1 MHLSALFIR
10 RPVATTLLS
19 LALLLAGSVA
29 YSVLP
34 VASLPD
40 VDFPVIGASAGLP
53 GASPET
59 MASAVATPLERQFGR
74 IAGVNQMTSSSSL
87 GSASVTLQFD
97 IDRNIDAAARDVQ
110 AAINAARSQLPSYLP
125 QNPSYRKAN
134 PAEAPILILTL
145 TSDVVPK
152 PQIYDIADS
161 ILAQKIS
168 QIQGVGQC
176 FVGGSAQPA
185 VRVELN
191 PMQLGNNGVGLD
203 AVRTALANANANR
216 PKGAFQ
222 DATNRWQIDDD
233 DQIFKASDYAPII
246 AGYNKTTGA
255 PVRVGDLGTV
265 TNAVSDIH
273 TMGVSGINPDKGP
286 PGKLKDAI
294 LIIVFKIPGA
304 NVIDAVDK
312 VLAELPHLQ
321 AEIPPTIKID
331 VAVDRTTT
339 IRASV
344 HDVEISLIISVL
356 LVVLVVFL
364 FLREVWA
371 TVIPSVAV
379 PLSLVGT
386 FGVMYLL
393 GYSVDNLSLMAL
405 TISTGFV
412 VDDAIVVIEN
422 ITRYLEVGMS
432 PYEAAMKGS
441 REIGFTVLS
450 MSTSLIAVFIPILLM
465 GGIVGK
471 LFREFAV
478 TLSVAIAVSLLVS
491 LTTTPMLC
499 AQFLKSRD
507 ETRHGRLY
515 RMSERG
521 FQWMHDEYAMG
532 LRWVLRHQ
540 WLILFVAVGTA
551 VLNVVLFMV
560 VPKGFFPQQDTGRLG
575 GRTRAAQD
583 ISFTAMS
590 EKQRT
595 LAQMVME
602 DPAIGSVTAFVG
614 GNGPGGGSSN
624 VGNMFIALK
633 PLNQRPSHV
642 TADAVVNR
650 LRRKLTSVP
659 GATLFLQ
666 SQQDI
671 QIGGRGSDAQYQ
683 YTLSDENIQELNTWA
698 PQLQARMRSMPE
710 LRDVSTDQQ
719 DQGLAATLVID
730 RDTAARLGIT
740 TAAIDQVLYDAFG
753 QREVSTMYTGLNQYF
768 VVMEVDPK
776 YQLSPDALN
785 GIYIKA
791 SNVVGSTTATPNT
804 GTTTAT
810 PTAASGGGAAAAVAA
825 PAVPAAPAA
834 NLSNGGASNLG
845 TTSAPGTSTSP
856 FSVAAPVV
864 STTFGAA
871 GTPSTLTSVAPT
883 TSGSSSSPAGSA
895 PATITFTP
903 PGNTVVPPITLPTN
917 APVTA
922 QASTAIVSA
931 VGSATAAAGGGAATA
946 AAAPT
951 PSTGGAMVPL
961 SAIAHYE
968 RQRTSLQVNHQG
980 QYPAV
985 TLTFN
990 LAPNVALGDA
1000 VTALQK
1006 AEADMGMPSAVHA
1019 TFQGTAQAFQQSLS
1033 SEPWLILA
1041 ALVAVYIV
1049 LGILYE
1055 SLIHPLTILSTLPPA
1070 GVGAI
1075 MALLITGT
1083 DLSIIALI
1091 GIILLIGIVKKNA
1104 IMMIDFALQAERDQ
1118 GLPPEE
1124 AITQACL
1131 LRFRP
1136 IMMTTL
1142 AAMFGGLP
1150 LAIGMGTG
1158 SELRQ
1163 PLGITIVGGLIVSQ
1177 MLTLFTTPVVYLFF
1191 DRLQWRVMKLR
1202 KIGSEL
1208 EEAPG
1213 D

>member
-1 MHLSALFIR
+1 MHLSAPFIQ
-10 RPVATTLLS
+10 RPVATSLLS

-40 VDFPVIGASAGLP
+40 VDFPVIGVSAGLP

-97 IDRNIDAAARDVQ
+97 LSRNIDAAARDVQ
-110 AAINAARSQLPSYLP
+110 ASINAARSQLPSYLP

-134 PAEAPILILTL
+134 PADAPILIMTL

-152 PQIYDIADS
+152 PEIYDMADS
-161 ILAQKIS
+161 ILAQKIA
-168 QIQGVGQC
+168 QISGVGQV
-176 FVGGSAQPA
+176 FVGGTSQPA

-191 PMQLGNNGVGLD
+191 PMQLSNNGVGLE

-222 DATNRWQIDDD
+222 DGTSRYAINDD
-233 DQIFKASDYAPII
+233 DQIFKATDYAPII
-246 AGYNKTTGA
+246 VGYNQATGA
-255 PVRVGDLGTV
+255 PVRVSDVGKV
-265 TNAVSDIH
+265 VNSVSDLH
-273 TMGVSGINPDKGP
+273 TAGVSGINTGKGP
-286 PGKLKDAI
+286 PAQLKSAVLLVI
-294 LIIVFKIPGA
+294 FKMPGA
-304 NVIDAVDK
+304 NVISTVDS
-312 VLAELPHLQ
+312 VLNELPRLQ

-344 HDVEISLIISVL
+344 RDVEISLIISVV

-379 PLSLVGT
+379 PLSLMGT

-393 GYSVDNLSLMAL
+393 GYTIDNLSLMAL

-422 ITRYLEVGMS
+422 ITRYLEKGEK
-432 PYEAAMKGS
+432 PFDAAMKGS

-478 TLSVAIAVSLLVS
+478 TLSVAIAVSMLVS

-499 AQFLKSRD
+499 AKFLKSHD
-507 ETRHGRLY
+507 QVRHGAFY
-515 RMSERG
+515 RASERA
-521 FQWMHDEYAMG
+521 FNWMHEEYALV

-540 WLILFVAVGTA
+540 VLMLIVVLGTV
-551 VLNVVLFMV
+551 VLNVFLFMV

-575 GRTRAAQD
+575 GTTRAAQD
-583 ISFTAMS
+583 ISFDAMRV
-590 EKQRT
+590 KQQE
-595 LAQMVME
+595 LAQMVLN
-602 DPAIGSVTAFVG
+602 DPAILSVTAFVG

-624 VGNMFIALK
+624 VGRMFISLK
-633 PLNQRPSHV
+633 PQNERRDAKGHV
-642 TADAVVNR
+642 VTGDMVVNR
-650 LRRKLTSVP
+650 LRNKLTSVP

-666 SQQDI
+666 VQQEL

-683 YTLSDENIQELNTWA
+683 YTLSDENLDELNTWA
-698 PQLQARMRSMPE
+698 PQLLARMRTMPE

-719 DQGLAATLVID
+719 NQGLAANLVID
-730 RDTAARLGIT
+730 RDTASRLGV
-740 TAAIDQVLYDAFG
+740 TATAIDNVLYDAFG

-768 VVMEVDPK
+768 VVMEVDPQ

-785 GIYIKA
+785 NIYVK
-791 SNVVGSTTATPNT
+791 SSTTQGATTSMPST
-804 GTTTAT
+804 TSPTTTTSTAAT
-810 PTAASGGGAAAAVAA
+810 AATTPLATAASTALSGATAVFPTSAGNLAVTATGTIA
-825 PAVPAAPAA
+825 PTGNASSVNPVVAGT
-834 NLSNGGASNLG
+834 LTGLNGG
-845 TTSAPGTSTSP
+845 TTSAAPS
-856 FSVAAPVV
+856 AA
-864 STTFGAA
+864 STTTTDATV
-871 GTPSTLTSVAPT
+871 GT
-883 TSGSSSSPAGSA
+883 A
-895 PATITFTP
+895 PAATP
-903 PGNTVVPPITLPTN
+903 PTIN
-917 APVTA
+917 
-922 QASTAIVSA
+922 
-931 VGSATAAAGGGAATA
+931 
-946 AAAPT
+946 
-951 PSTGGAMVPL
+951 GAMVPL
-961 SAIAHYE
+961 SAFSHFAT
-968 RQRTSLQVNHQG
+968 QRTSLAVNHQG

-990 LAPNVALGDA
+990 LAPNVSLGQA
-1000 VTALQK
+1000 VNALQ
-1006 AEADMGMPSAVHA
+1006 AVQRDMGMPSNIHA
-1019 TFQGTAQAFQQSLS
+1019 SFQGTAQAFQDSLKN
-1033 SEPWLILA
+1033 EPYLILA
-1041 ALVAVYIV
+1041 AVVAVYIV

-1075 MALLITGT
+1075 LALLLTGT

-1091 GIILLIGIVKKNA
+1091 GILLLIGIVKKNA

-1118 GLPPEE
+1118 GLPPVE
-1124 AITQACL
+1124 AIYQACL

-1136 IMMTTL
+1136 IMMTTM
-1142 AAMFGGLP
+1142 AALFGGLP
-1150 LAIGMGTG
+1150 LAIGMGVG

-1177 MLTLFTTPVVYLFF
+1177 ALTLLTTPVVYLFF
-1191 DRLQWRVMKLR
+1191 DKLQWRFMKLH

-1208 EEAPG
+1208 EGEGVRG

>member
-29 YSVLP
+29 YSILP

-40 VDFPVIGASAGLP
+40 VDFPVIGVSAGLP
-53 GASPET
+53 GGSPET

-97 IDRNIDAAARDVQ
+97 LNRNIDAAARDVQ

-125 QNPSYRKAN
+125 QNPGYRKAN

-145 TSDVVPK
+145 TSDVIPK
-152 PQIYDIADS
+152 PQIYDMADS

-168 QIQGVGQC
+168 QIQGVGQT

-191 PMQLGNNGVGLD
+191 PMQLANNGVGLE
-203 AVRTALANANANR
+203 AVRTALSAANANR
-216 PKGAFQ
+216 PKGSFD
-222 DATNRWQIDDD
+222 DAQQRWQIDDN
-233 DQIFKASDYAPII
+233 DQIFKAADYAPII
-246 AGYNKTTGA
+246 VGYNQQTGA
-255 PVRVGDLGTV
+255 AVRVGDLGTV
-265 TNAVSDIH
+265 TDSVSDIH
-273 TMGVSGINPDKGP
+273 TAGLAGNNSPGHSGQ
-286 PGKLKDAI
+286 LKDAI
-294 LIIVFKIPGA
+294 LIVIFKIPGA
-304 NVIDAVDK
+304 NVIDTVDAVLK
-312 VLAELPHLQ
+312 EMPHLQ
-321 AEIPPTIKID
+321 AEIPPTIKMN

-339 IRASV
+339 IRSSV
-344 HDVEISLIISVL
+344 HDVEITLIISVL

-364 FLREVWA
+364 FLREIWA
-371 TVIPSVAV
+371 TIIPSVAV

-393 GYSVDNLSLMAL
+393 GYTIDNLSLMAL

-422 ITRYLEVGMS
+422 ITRYLEEGMN

-441 REIGFTVLS
+441 KEIGFTVLS

-465 GGIVGK
+465 GGIIGK

-499 AQFLKSRD
+499 AKFLKQRD
-507 ETRHGRLY
+507 ESRYGRLY
-515 RMSERG
+515 RISEDA
-521 FQWMHDEYAMG
+521 FQWIHHEYNSA

-540 WLILFVAVGTA
+540 WITLSVAIGCA
-551 VLNVVLFMV
+551 FLNIYLFMI

-583 ISFTAMS
+583 ISFAAMAP
-590 EKQRT
+590 KQKQ
-595 LAQMVME
+595 LAQMVLE
-602 DPAIGSVTAFVG
+602 DPSVQTVTAFVG
-614 GNGPGGGSSN
+614 GNGPGGGGTN

-633 PLNQRPSHV
+633 PPNERPGRM
-642 TADAVVNR
+642 TADQVVNG

-666 SQQDI
+666 AQQDI
-671 QIGGRGSDAQYQ
+671 QVGGRGSDAQYQ
-683 YTLSDENIQELNTWA
+683 YTLSDENLNELNTWA
-698 PQLQARMRSMPE
+698 PRLLARMRTMPE
-710 LRDVSTDQQ
+710 LRDASTDQQ
-719 DQGLAATLVID
+719 DQGLSETLVID
-730 RDTAARLGIT
+730 RDTAARLGISAT
-740 TAAIDQVLYDAFG
+740 TIDQVLYDAFG
-753 QREVSTMYTGLNQYF
+753 QRQVSTMYTGLNQYF
-768 VVMEVDPK
+768 VVMEVDPQ
-776 YQLSPDALN
+776 YQLSPDSLN
-785 GIYIKA
+785 NIYIKA
-791 SNVVGSTTATPNT
+791 SITTGAAPSVTTLGSTI
-804 GTTTAT
+804 
-810 PTAASGGGAAAAVAA
+810 AAAT
-825 PAVPAAPAA
+825 
-834 NLSNGGASNLG
+834 
-845 TTSAPGTSTSP
+845 TTSAPATAPAPPSAVSGAAAVFPTSGGQLVTSSTSSSTTTTTSTITDP
-856 FSVAAPVV
+856 VAANI
-864 STTFGAA
+864 A
-871 GTPSTLTSVAPT
+871 
-883 TSGSSSSPAGSA
+883 
-895 PATITFTP
+895 
-903 PGNTVVPPITLPTN
+903 
-917 APVTA
+917 
-922 QASTAIVSA
+922 
-931 VGSATAAAGGGAATA
+931 ATAAAGESTAVASIASGTLTGMSSSGSSTAAFSTAGGLTAPAATPA
-946 AAAPT
+946 
-951 PSTGGAMVPL
+951 STGAMVPL
-961 SAIAHYE
+961 SAIAHWE
-968 RQRTSLQVNHQG
+968 QKRTSLAVNHQG

-1006 AEADMGMPSAVHA
+1006 AQADMGMPSSIHA
-1019 TFQGTAQAFQQSLS
+1019 TFQGTAQAFQDSLKN
-1033 SEPWLILA
+1033 EPYLILA

-1075 MALLITGT
+1075 LALLITGT
-1083 DLSIIALI
+1083 DLSIMALI
-1091 GIILLIGIVKKNA
+1091 GILLLIGIVKKNA
-1104 IMMIDFALQAERDQ
+1104 IMMIDFALQAERDH
-1118 GLPPEE
+1118 GLPPVE
-1124 AITQACL
+1124 AIYQACL

-1136 IMMTTL
+1136 FMMTTL

-1150 LAIGMGTG
+1150 LAIGMGVG
-1158 SELRQ
+1158 SELRK
-1163 PLGITIVGGLIVSQ
+1163 PLGITIVGGLLVSQ
-1177 MLTLFTTPVVYLFF
+1177 LLTLFTTPVVYLFF
-1191 DRLQWRVMKLR
+1191 DRLQWRVMKLHR
-1202 KIGSEL
+1202 IGSEL